1 MYLSNKV
8 GTGKNEGQQRKN
20 VEKTGPQGVAAH
32 LGDFLPAP
40 PALER
45 ISVWNESVAND
56 LYLHEAPSP
65 GASCLFGRQSLD
77 R

>member
-1 MYLSNKV
+1 MRGSR
-8 GTGKNEGQQRKN
+8 ERMWRK
-20 VEKTGPQGVAAH
+20 QGLREWLHSEV
-32 LGDFLPAP
+32 P